1 MTDTAKTKTDQ
12 SDHQDY
18 FDRIAEYGLT
28 PLWQEFKSL
37 MSPEPKV
44 KSVPHCWHYAKIREF
59 LVEASTLIT
68 SEDAE
73 RRVLLLENPGMPGTN
88 NVTETLLSGIQMI
101 LPGELAPS
109 HRHIPSDARLI
120 LEGVDGAYT
129 TVNGER
135 LQMDFGDFIITPNWT
150 WHDHGNHGD
159 KPVVWQDILDTPLAN
174 AIGPMFIENYPNFTH
189 PRGQP
194 DDDSI
199 HRYGANMRPVG
210 ITPETTMFSP
220 LLRYTYAQSRASVDA
235 LAAADEPDPHFGVKM
250 EYINP
255 GTGGA
260 AMATITVC
268 LQRLAAGFET
278 RPYQST
284 ESTLITCI
292 EGSAQVRIG
301 NGENKLVFDFSERDI
316 IVIPCWYPY
325 SLKVNEDAYL
335 FVSSDKVVQSKL
347 GYWRELKH

>member
-1 MTDTAKTKTDQ
+1 MTKPTTKEN
-12 SDHQDY
+12 DY
-18 FDRIAEYGLT
+18 TNRIAEYGLT
-28 PLWQEFKSL
+28 PLWEVIKTL

-44 KSVPHCWHYAKIREF
+44 NSVPHCWHYKKIREF
-59 LVEASTLIT
+59 LVEASELIT
-68 SEDAE
+68 SEDAG
-73 RRVLLLENPGMPGTN
+73 RRVLLLENPGLPGTN
-88 NVTETLLSGIQMI
+88 NVTETLLTGLQMI
-101 LPGELAPS
+101 LPGEFAPS
-109 HRHIPSDARLI
+109 HRHLPSDARLI

-150 WHDHGNHGD
+150 WHDHGHNGD
-159 KPVVWQDILDTPLAN
+159 KPVVWQDILDTPMAR
-174 AIGPMFIENYPNFTH
+174 AIGPMFLENYPDQIH

-199 HRYGANMRPVG
+199 HRYGTNMSVVG
-210 ITPETTMFSP
+210 IKPETSMFSP
-220 LLRYTYAQSRASVDA
+220 LLRYTYAASRTAVDA
-235 LAAADEPDPHFGVKM
+235 LAKTDEPDPHFGVKM

-255 GTGGA
+255 TTAGT

-268 LQRLAAGFET
+268 LQHLPKAFET

-292 EGSAQVRIG
+292 EGGGQAIIGEGEDAQTFG
-301 NGENKLVFDFSERDI
+301 FLKKDI
-316 IVIPCWYPY
+316 VVIPCWYPY
-325 SLKVNEDAYL
+325 TLKANEDTYL
-335 FVSSDKVVQSKL
+335 FVSSDKVSQTKL

>member
-1 MTDTAKTKTDQ
+1 MTDTAETKTEQD
-12 SDHQDY
+12 DNQDY
-18 FDRIAEYGLT
+18 FDRIADYGLT
-28 PLWQEFKSL
+28 PLWQQFKSL

-44 KSVPHCWHYAKIREF
+44 KSVPHCWHYAKIRKF
-59 LVEASTLIT
+59 LVEASTMIT

-73 RRVLLLENPGMPGTN
+73 RRVLLLENPGIPGTN
-88 NVTETLLSGIQMI
+88 QITETLLSGVQMI
-101 LPGELAPS
+101 LPGEVAPS

-120 LEGVDGAYT
+120 LEGVDGAFT

-150 WHDHGNHGD
+150 WHDHGHHGD

-174 AIGPMFIENYPNFTH
+174 AIGPMFLENYPDTVH

-194 DDDSI
+194 DDDTL
-199 HRYGANMRPVG
+199 HRYGANMRAIG
-210 ITPETTMFSP
+210 ITPETNLFSP
-220 LLRYTYAQSRASVDA
+220 LLRYTYTSSRAAAEA
-235 LAAADEPDPHFGVKM
+235 LALTDEPDPHFGVKM

-255 GTGGA
+255 TTGGT

-268 LQRLAAGFET
+268 LQRLPASFET

-284 ESTLITCI
+284 EGFILTCI
-292 EGSAQVRIG
+292 EGGGQVSIG
-301 NGENKLVFDFSERDI
+301 EGEDRLIFKFSERDI
-316 IVIPCWYPY
+316 IVIPCWYPF
-325 SLKVNEDAYL
+325 SVKANADTYL
-335 FVSSDKVVQSKL
+335 FVSSDKIVQTKL

>member
-1 MTDTAKTKTDQ
+1 MTKENNTEQDF
-12 SDHQDY
+12 SD
-18 FDRIAEYGLT
+18 RVAEFGLR
-28 PLWQEFKSL
+28 PLWDVFKTL

-44 KSVPHCWHYAKIREF
+44 KSVPHCWQYKHIRKF
-59 LVEASTLIT
+59 LLEAAELIT
-68 SEDAE
+68 SEEAE
-73 RRVLLLENPGMPGTN
+73 RRVLLLENPGTPGTN
-88 NVTETLLSGIQMI
+88 QVTETLLTGIQMI

-120 LEGVDGAYT
+120 LEGVDNAYT

-150 WHDHGNHGD
+150 WHDHGHKGD
-159 KPVVWQDILDTPLAN
+159 KPVVWQDILDTPLVSAM
-174 AIGPMFIENYPNFTH
+174 GPMFLQNHPDNIH

-199 HRYGANMRPVG
+199 HRYGSNMRPVG
-210 ITPETTMFSP
+210 ITPETSQFSP
-220 LLRYTYAQSRASVDA
+220 LLRYTYASARASVDA
-235 LAAADEPDPHFGVKM
+235 LALTDKADPHFGVKM

-255 GTGGA
+255 TTGGA

-268 LQRLAAGFET
+268 LQRLSSGFET

-284 ESTLITCI
+284 EGTLLTCI
-292 EGSAQVRIG
+292 EGSGQAIVGEGDKAQT
-301 NGENKLVFDFSERDI
+301 FDFSEKDI
-316 IVIPCWYPY
+316 IVIPCWYPF
-325 SLKVNEDAYL
+325 SLKANEDTYL
-335 FVSSDKVVQSKL
+335 FVSSDKVAQSKL

>member
-1 MTDTAKTKTDQ
+1 MTKPTAKDN
-12 SDHQDY
+12 DY
-18 FDRIAEYGLT
+18 FDRLAEYGLT
-28 PLWQEFKSL
+28 PLWEVIKTL
-37 MSPEPKV
+37 MSPEPKI
-44 KSVPHCWHYAKIREF
+44 KSVPHCWHYKEIREF
-59 LVEASTLIT
+59 LVEAAELIT

-88 NVTETLLSGIQMI
+88 NVTETLLTGIQMI

-109 HRHIPSDARLI
+109 HRHSPSDARLI
-120 LEGVDGAYT
+120 LEGVNHAYT

-150 WHDHGNHGD
+150 WHDHGNQGD
-159 KPVVWQDILDTPLAN
+159 KPVVWQDILDTPMVNNL
-174 AIGPMFIENYPNFTH
+174 GPMFLENYPDQIH

-199 HRYGANMRPVG
+199 HRHGTNMRSVG
-210 ITPETTMFSP
+210 ISPETSMFSP
-220 LLRYTYAQSRASVDA
+220 LLRYTYADSRAAVDA
-235 LAAADEPDPHFGVKM
+235 LAKTDDTDPHFGVKM

-255 GTGGA
+255 TTGAA

-268 LQRLAAGFET
+268 LQRLAKAFET

-292 EGSAQVRIG
+292 EGSGQAIIG
-301 NGENKLVFDFSERDI
+301 EGKDEQIFNFSEKDI
-316 IVIPCWYPY
+316 MVIPCWYAY
-325 SLKVNEDAYL
+325 TLKAREDTYL
-335 FVSSDKVVQSKL
+335 FVSSDKVTQTKL
-347 GYWRELKH
+347 GHWRELKH